1 MRIAPIVW
9 GSNLLREAFEW
20 STRPPVSLF
29 FLTRNLKSMSFL
41 RDKWVSVL
49 NHFHRRVVD
58 GLIKCHLRALDL
70 FYKERPDPLKYW
82 QFFYWPVAIFS
93 GCSDPLFPNEDR
105 LRTSGKSLSIPPLK
119 ELLRHDILRKV
130 EMQMDHLW
138 RSVKGCSWLIALC
151 RLLMFLNRLL
161 IQSVR

>member
-1 MRIAPIVW
+1 
-9 GSNLLREAFEW
+9 
-20 STRPPVSLF
+20 
-29 FLTRNLKSMSFL
+29 MSFL

-58 GLIKCHLRALDL
+58 GLINCHLRALGL
-70 FYKERPDPLKYW
+70 FYKERPIPLKYW
-82 QFFYWPVAIFS
+82 QFFYWPVAILS

-105 LRTSGKSLSIPPLK
+105 LRTSGTSLSIRPLK

-138 RSVKGCSWLIALC
+138 RSVKGC
-151 RLLMFLNRLL
+151 FLANRAMQTIDVSKQTLNP
-161 IQSVR
+161 ICQ